1 MSSKSIMGEQ
11 DNLNKTKTKTYHR
24 GLRGVKILN
33 KLFSPRKACITL
45 LKKSGQRKA
54 RHHLVR

>member
-1 MSSKSIMGEQ
+1 MSSKSLFMGEQ

-45 LKKSGQRKA
+45 LKKSG
-54 RHHLVR
+54 